1 MDWTK
6 FEQTLDPDGPGRKV
20 RLVKL
25 RKIGKMWVRDV
36 WFRNKEHP
44 AKDKADIWLSQI
56 EEYACRRVVEIGDDL

>member
-6 FEQTLDPDGPGRKV
+6 FEQALDPKGVGRKV

-25 RKIGKMWVRDV
+25 RKVGKMWIRDV
-36 WFRNKEHP
+36 WFKNKEAP
-44 AKDKADIWLSQI
+44 AKDSADTFLSEL